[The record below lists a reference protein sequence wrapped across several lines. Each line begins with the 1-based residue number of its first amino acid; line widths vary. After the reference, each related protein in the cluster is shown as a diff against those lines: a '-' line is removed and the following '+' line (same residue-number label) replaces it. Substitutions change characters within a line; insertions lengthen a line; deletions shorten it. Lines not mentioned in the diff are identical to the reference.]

1 MPRLYQCPAPSPIP
15 LTCPAHAPDCAL
27 GVCGEGTCTL
37 QEAAPG
43 YACECH
49 PGYYGP
55 QCQHH
60 NPCEPVNPCNHI
72 GKCLNHSDG
81 SYTCDCLHG
90 FYGQNCSRIDPCAAV
105 SSNPCH
111 NGGSCVRSSTNPQSH
126 VRQESGEYT
135 CLCPFG
141 FFGGTC
147 ERRDP
152 CSSSPCLH
160 GSACANVTDTEFTCN
175 CTEGYTGGTCEVN
188 IDECGSSPCTL
199 CQTEID
205 ECAPSPCLRGSC
217 VDKIGDFECDCPRG
231 WGGKTCEVD
240 LDECASSPCLNGATC
255 IDGLDAFACACASGY
270 GGKVCEV
277 PESCPAHTTVLDTGE
292 FHWPATRHGQTA
304 ALSCTYGL
312 RTTIG
317 AVPPSASPTATA
329 EPPPADASSGA
340 SHEASALLSSGEMSL
355 EYEEDLDSSPTL
367 LPDSDEFTTQAEW
380 QGGRFRISRRTRDVA
395 AHAGNVDFS
404 RGPAFRKD
412 NPGARRRLV
421 TSRLRGAVSRR
432 AGRRM
437 QRRKQQTQEEGAPDD
452 AGQGARPPRGEH
464 GLEGPQRPRGRP
476 RIRGFRAQKQAPVAQ
491 PRIGEGAGGSPSRR
505 GRQFVSPPGDMPRI
519 GEAPDP
525 PRIGDAFAE
534 QPRIGA
540 RMAQQSRGGTEVIED
555 YPRIGESAS
564 DRPRIGKSLS
574 EHPRIGENIAEH
586 PRIGESLSE
595 PPRIGESLSEPP
607 RIGESLSEPPR
618 IGESQPAPPIG
629 ESQPA
634 PPRVGESASGPPR
647 LSERASQRQ
656 RPAGGARE
664 LPRIG
669 ETLSG
674 RSEERIPLQSL
685 GDALHGDSEGGEEV
699 DVEPQA
705 VRAKDGAAPGA
716 RSPEET
722 AAPEHSR
729 ASSAGAGSPRAI
741 PVLGSEIMKL
751 QKADKPDTTPPP
763 TIGPA
768 RSHVQAGAVRA
779 CVLLPNG
786 TVAWQEPDTEMC
798 RGKEAQAAE
807 NAAMSIAT
815 LTASPASVSSA
826 LFTRAAKELAK
837 LVEHALHDRA
847 VSGGAR
853 AGRSFCGLVAK
864 NMVSA
869 ISNMMEVNDS
879 VVAEGDRDS
888 NITQQLVGT
897 INSFTESVPLEVGEK
912 VEFRSN
918 NLVVEARML
927 RSDSSDAIL
936 FQPQL
941 QETSTSR
948 RKREVNSS
956 ETSQPKDSYLKL
968 PPAVLSMAT
977 GESVRLEFVSFGNDK
992 FFRGSRPLGM
1002 PVITAR
1008 ITNTTV
1014 KNLSEPVT
1022 YTIAEANTNANESL
1036 FRPSCVYWDDAGGSG
1051 KIVMNL
1057 SLALLLLNC
1066 VFFITTQVKPS
1077 SIACTALGAALH
1089 YLVLAA
1095 FAWMLVE
1102 AANMYQLLI
1111 TVFAS
1116 AETHFM
1122 AKRVVGAWG
1131 VPLMVVVT
1139 ALAVDYRV
1147 YQDEARDICVINPRH
1162 NVIVYYAAYMGPI
1175 CCVLAVNCVVF
1186 VMVTRVL
1193 CQRRPR
1199 SHKPH
1204 SSSVTPK
1211 REGPVTLAQ
1220 VRGAVTV
1227 VALLGVTWV
1236 AGAVSIGWAR
1246 LTLQYIFC
1254 ITTPLQGLIIFVVR
1268 VAQHPEAR
1276 AAWIALLTTGTLRR
1290 RPPTTHTHSTHSSAH
1305 THSTTSTPP
1314 RNHHSSARTV
1324 STRASPLNSVK
1335 KSSSTVRNGSTKRSR
1350 GASKNGS
1357 VYRSASGPMDSASRN
1372 SGMGTLLS
1380 RIVSRLN
1387 SGGLEP
1393 HASPRAERGAGE
1405 TSAAAKTALHTMPTG
1420 CPPPALSP
1428 QLYESEAFFSQ
1439 ALLDETYYQ
1448 HSAMNGHAQRP
1459 HSLVLLRTESHGGAA
1474 KSQPPV
1480 VPQPFVGSQIPALL
1494 SPNQQLQTLLNAG
1507 VPPAMI
1513 PRRSLGSLMLLGEG
1527 KEGDDSSWH
1536 FVRPPPDGRSDPMDN
1551 DLPYDERNDVAARTP
1566 TAFRRTAI
1574 LETSKRRTTTTT
1586 TATESGCVVLA
1597 GQRVATRA
1605 SPIIMADEG
1614 KEASPFSALTR
1625 ANSEMQMGSPAV
1637 GAATLRRTASVYTLG
1652 EWEDPRSSQ
1661 A

>member
-1 MPRLYQCPAPSPIP
+1 PFPTRPRLS
-15 LTCPAHAPDCAL
+15 
-27 GVCGEGTCTL
+27 
-37 QEAAPG
+37 
-43 YACECH
+43 
-49 PGYYGP
+49 
-55 QCQHH
+55 
-60 NPCEPVNPCNHI
+60 
-72 GKCLNHSDG
+72 
-81 SYTCDCLHG
+81 
-90 FYGQNCSRIDPCAAV
+90 
-105 SSNPCH
+105 
-111 NGGSCVRSSTNPQSH
+111 QSLPNS
-126 VRQESGEYT
+126 QESGEYT
-135 CLCPFG
+135 CHCPFG
-141 FFGGTC
+141 YFGGTC

-152 CSSSPCLH
+152 CASSPCLH
-160 GSACANVTDTEFTCN
+160 GSACANVTDTDFTCN
-175 CTEGYTGGTCEVN
+175 CTEGYTGETCEVN
-188 IDECGSSPCTL
+188 IDECRSSPCLNGGTCEDGVATFSCTCMAGYTGAL

-205 ECAPSPCLRGSC
+205 ECAPSPCRRGSC
-217 VDKIGDFECDCPRG
+217 VDKIADFECECPRG
-231 WGGKTCEVD
+231 WGGKTCDVD
-240 LDECASSPCLNGATC
+240 LDECASSPCLNGGTC
-255 IDGLDAFACACASGY
+255 IDGVDAFVCTCAPGY
-270 GGKVCEV
+270 VGGACEV

-292 FHWPATRHGQTA
+292 FHWPATRHGQAA

-312 RTTIG
+312 RATI
-317 AVPPSASPTATA
+317 AAPPPAARPATTA

-340 SHEASALLSSGEMSL
+340 SHESSALMSLGDMSL

-367 LPDSDEFTTQAEW
+367 QPHSDEFTTQAEW

-395 AHAGNVDFS
+395 AHAGNFDFS
-404 RGPAFRKD
+404 RGPAFHKD
-412 NPGARRRLV
+412 NPGSRRRLV
-421 TSRLRGAVSRR
+421 TSHLRGAVTRR
-432 AGRRM
+432 AGRRLH
-437 QRRKQQTQEEGAPDD
+437 RKRQPTQEEGAPDD
-452 AGQGARPPRGEH
+452 ARP
-464 GLEGPQRPRGRP
+464 GPQGFQPLRGRP
-476 RIRGFRAQKQAPVAQ
+476 RMRGFRAQKQAPVAQ
-491 PRIGEGAGGSPSRR
+491 PRIGEGAGGSPPRR
-505 GRQFVSPPGDMPRI
+505 GRQFVSPPGDLPRI

-525 PRIGDAFAE
+525 ARIGDAFAE

-540 RMAQQSRGGTEVIED
+540 RMAEQSRGGTEVIED

-564 DRPRIGKSLS
+564 DRPRIGESLS
-574 EHPRIGENIAEH
+574 EHPRIGESRAEH
-586 PRIGESLSE
+586 PRIGESQ
-595 PPRIGESLSEPP
+595 
-607 RIGESLSEPPR
+607 SEPPR
-618 IGESQPAPPIG
+618 IGESQP
-629 ESQPA
+629 E
-634 PPRVGESASGPPR
+634 PPRIGESASEPPS
-647 LSERASQRQ
+647 LGERPSQRQ
-656 RPAGGARE
+656 RLAGGARE

-674 RSEERIPLQSL
+674 QSQERFPRRQSL
-685 GDALHGDSEGGEEV
+685 GEKLHGGSEPGAEL

-705 VRAKDGAAPGA
+705 VRSKDGPPPGA
-716 RSPEET
+716 SSPERT
-722 AAPEHSR
+722 AALEQRQSR
-729 ASSAGAGSPRAI
+729 ASSASVGSPRAI
-741 PVLGSEIMKL
+741 PVFGSEIMKI
-751 QKADKPDTTPPP
+751 QKADTHDPTTPTTPP
-763 TIGPA
+763 TVGSA
-768 RSHVQAGAVRA
+768 KSHVKVGAVRA

-815 LTASPASVSSA
+815 LTASPATVSPA

-847 VSGGAR
+847 
-853 AGRSFCGLVAK
+853 VAK

-879 VVAEGDRDS
+879 VVAEGDKTS
-888 NITQQLVGT
+888 NITQQLVNT
-897 INSFTESVPLEVGEK
+897 INSFTESVPLELGEK

-927 RSDSSDAIL
+927 RSGASDAVL

-941 QETSTSR
+941 QDTSASR
-948 RKREVNSS
+948 RKREVNAS
-956 ETSQPKDSYLKL
+956 ETSQAKESYLKL

-1022 YTIAEANTNANESL
+1022 YTIAEANTNVNESL
-1036 FRPSCVYWDDAGGSG
+1036 FRPSCVFWDDAAQDWSSAGMETQTVGGVTTCHASHLTAFSVLLDPMPSALGIHERILSIITYVGLALSTAGLAATVATYAIFRTLNRDRSG

-1066 VFFITTQVKPS
+1066 VFFITTQVKPT

-1131 VPLMVVVT
+1131 IPLLVVVT

-1147 YQDEARDICVINPRH
+1147 YQDEVRDICVINPRH
-1162 NVIVYYAAYMGPI
+1162 NIIVYYAAYMGPI

-1211 REGPVTLAQ
+1211 KEGPVTLAQ

-1335 KSSSTVRNGSTKRSR
+1335 KSSSAVRNGSTRHAR

-1357 VYRSASGPMDSASRN
+1357 VYRCASGTTDSSSRN

-1393 HASPRAERGAGE
+1393 HGSPRAEHGTVE
-1405 TSAAAKTALHTMPTG
+1405 SSASSKTALQTMPTG
-1420 CPPPALSP
+1420 CSQANLSP

-1439 ALLDETYYQ
+1439 ALLDESYYQ
-1448 HSAMNGHAQRP
+1448 HSTMNGHAQRP
-1459 HSLVLLRTESHGGAA
+1459 HSLVMLRTESHGGAA
-1474 KSQPPV
+1474 KGPPPV
-1480 VPQPFVGSQIPALL
+1480 APPPFAGSQIPALL

-1551 DLPYDERNDVAARTP
+1551 DLAFDERNGGALHAP
-1566 TAFRRTAI
+1566 TAFSRTAVVQ
-1574 LETSKRRTTTTT
+1574 TSRRRVTTVTA
-1586 TATESGCVVLA
+1586 ATESGCVVLA

-1614 KEASPFSALTR
+1614 KEASPFSALIR

-1637 GAATLRRTASVYTLG
+1637 DAATLRRTASVYMLG